1 MENND
6 QSTAYPFDWLNFWD
20 EFDIR
25 NHSKNQGD
33 YQRSLVNAFSQLE
46 TDELKIRLLNL
57 LDLQLI
63 IQLEMIYAN
72 NEYWEEQLEKATP
85 IRIHTSKPLR
95 LKELRIPTQ
104 AEIDAFFAH
113 NPDDAQVKEKA
124 LRDEIE
130 SKISG
135 RYDTLHARL
144 KLNDDIRLRY
154 SLPGRVARFSELLN
168 LYLENGN
175 REKLKVSQSISID
188 D

>member
-1 MENND
+1 MQNLEHL
-6 QSTAYPFDWLNFWD
+6 SEPVFEWLNFW
-20 EFDIR
+20 EYFDIR
-25 NHSKNQGD
+25 DLSKRQGD
-33 YQRSLVNAFSQLE
+33 YQRSLDNAFSQLE

-72 NEYWEEQLEKATP
+72 NEYWEAQLDKATP
-85 IRIHTSKPLR
+85 IRLHTSKPLR

-104 AEIDAFFAH
+104 AEIDAFFA
-113 NPDDAQVKEKA
+113 PDPDETHLKEKV

-144 KLNDDIRLRY
+144 QMNDDLRFRH
-154 SLPGRVARFSELLN
+154 SLPGRVTRFTEVLN

-175 REKLKVSQSISID
+175 REKLNATPSID
-188 D
+188 

>member
-1 MENND
+1 LENND
-6 QSTAYPFDWLNFWD
+6 QSTEQPFEWLNFW
-20 EFDIR
+20 EYFDIR
-25 NHSKNQGD
+25 DTSRNQGD
-33 YQRSLVNAFSQLE
+33 YQKSLVNAFSQLE

-72 NEYWEEQLEKATP
+72 NEYWEAQLDKATP
-85 IRIHTSKPLR
+85 IRFHTSKPLR

-104 AEIDAFFAH
+104 SEIDAFFA
-113 NPDDAQVKEKA
+113 PDPEDAHLKEKA

-130 SKISG
+130 SNISG

-144 KLNDDIRLRY
+144 QLNDDIRFRH
-154 SLPGRVARFSELLN
+154 SLPGRVARFSEVLN

-175 REKLKVSQSISID
+175 RDKLSITPPSSTN
-188 D
+188 